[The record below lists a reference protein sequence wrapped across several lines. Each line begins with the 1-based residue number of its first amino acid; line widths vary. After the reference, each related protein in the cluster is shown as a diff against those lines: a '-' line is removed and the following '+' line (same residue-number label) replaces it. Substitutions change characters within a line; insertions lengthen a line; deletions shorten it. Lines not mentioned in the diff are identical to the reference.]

1 MKGGVRRTKV
11 PLFLSK
17 KYVYSMKLSSSYQFL
32 GIVIAAVII
41 FSLMVSTTTVLPYA
55 AQTLYP
61 TSYPYEG
68 FSDIEYTGASNGKP
82 MDTYTSF
89 LINNPNF
96 ECKKV
101 HGFDGLYCRP
111 YVADSKLDIY
121 ADSDGS
127 LSCSGSGLS
136 NSKGS
141 LCLNKVQSSML
152 STRGGNAAGRPAEI
166 GH

>member
-1 MKGGVRRTKV
+1 
-11 PLFLSK
+11 
-17 KYVYSMKLSSSYQFL
+17 MKLPSSYQFL
-32 GIVIAAVII
+32 GIVIVATIVL
-41 FSLMVSTTTVLPYA
+41 SLLVSTTSVLPYSA
-55 AQTLYP
+55 ASLFP
-61 TSYPYEG
+61 KSYPYEG
-68 FSDIEYTGASNGKP
+68 FAGLGYSSSTSGKP

-89 LINNPNF
+89 LLSNPNF

-121 ADSDGS
+121 SESDGS
-127 LSCSGSGLS
+127 LTCSGSGLS

-152 STRGGNAAGRPAEI
+152 ATRGGNATGRPAEI

>member
-1 MKGGVRRTKV
+1 
-11 PLFLSK
+11 
-17 KYVYSMKLSSSYQFL
+17 MKLSSSYQFL
-32 GIVIAAVII
+32 GIVIAAII
-41 FSLMVSTTTVLPYA
+41 ILSLMVSTTSVLPYA
-55 AQTLYP
+55 AQTLFP
-61 TSYPYEG
+61 KSYPYEG
-68 FSDIEYTGASNGKP
+68 FSGIEYTGAKDGKP

-89 LINNPNF
+89 LLNNPNF

-127 LSCSGSGLS
+127 LTCNGSGLS

-141 LCLNKVQSSML
+141 LCLNKIQSSML

>member
-1 MKGGVRRTKV
+1 MKVS
-11 PLFLSK
+11 P
-17 KYVYSMKLSSSYQFL
+17 SYQFL
-32 GIVIAAVII
+32 GIVIVVLLVL
-41 FSLMVSTTTVLPYA
+41 SLAVSTTRVIPYA
-55 AQTLYP
+55 AATLFP

-68 FSDIEYTGASNGKP
+68 FSALEYSNTEGKP
-82 MDTYTSF
+82 LDTYASF
-89 LINNPNF
+89 LISNPNF

-101 HGFDGLYCRP
+101 YGFDGLYCRP
-111 YVADSKLDIY
+111 YVADNKLDIY
-121 ADSDGS
+121 ADAKGG
-127 LSCSGSGLS
+127 LSCGSSGLT